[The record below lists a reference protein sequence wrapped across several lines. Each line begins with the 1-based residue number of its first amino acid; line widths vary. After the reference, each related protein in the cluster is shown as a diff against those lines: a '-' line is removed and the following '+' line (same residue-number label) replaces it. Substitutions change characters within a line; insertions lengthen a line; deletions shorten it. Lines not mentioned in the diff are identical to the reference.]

1 LGAKAIRRRSWRM
14 LRAAGASRPLRAATP
29 LLRQQ
34 RRFISNYFSRRD
46 TPWNTGLV
54 VVPQQAAYIVER
66 FGKFQKVMEPGLNFL
81 VPLMHRIPYVYSLKE
96 EALSV
101 PSQTAITRD
110 NVTLSIDGV
119 LYVKVVDPYKAA
131 YGVEDPHFAITQ
143 LAQTT
148 MRSEIGKISL
158 DNTFK
163 ERETLNVNIVKA
175 INAAALEWGISCMR
189 YEIRDISPPKAVRAA
204 MELEA
209 EAERRKRALVL
220 DSEGEQE
227 AEVNLARGR
236 KMAAVLASEATMQE
250 HTNIGLGEASAIE
263 AKAAANAAAIR
274 VLAAAVVS
282 QGGQTAMRLRVAE
295 QYVSAFSGIAKTGNT
310 VVVPANVGDAGA
322 MVAQAMGIFKA
333 MDGRGGVGGA
343 AAEELPTT
351 DEQALRSWAAQA
363 ERAQLRPEGLE
374 AEREAELEDGV
385 GRGFGPK

>member
-1 LGAKAIRRRSWRM
+1 MRGGRR
-14 LRAAGASRPLRAATP
+14 L
-29 LLRQQ
+29 
-34 RRFISNYFSRRD
+34 FS
-46 TPWNTGLV
+46 P
-54 VVPQQAAYIVER
+54 A
-66 FGKFQKVMEPGLNFL
+66 
-81 VPLMHRIPYVYSLKE
+81 
-96 EALSV
+96 
-101 PSQTAITRD
+101 QTAITRD

-119 LYVKVVDPYKAA
+119 LYVKVVEPEKAA

-163 ERETLNVNIVKA
+163 ERETLNENIVMA
-175 INAAALEWGISCMR
+175 INAAAEEWGISCMR

-236 KMAAVLASEATMQE
+236 KMAAVLASEALMQE
-250 HTNIGLGEASAIE
+250 KTNIGRGEAAAIE

-274 VLAAAVVS
+274 VLAAAGAS

-295 QYVSAFSGIAKTGNT
+295 QYVAAFSDIAKEGNT
-310 VVVPANVGDAGA
+310 VVVPANAGDAGA

-333 MDGRGGVGGA
+333 MDGRGGGRGGA
-343 AAEELPTT
+343 GGGAGGGGVGEAAAAATDAAEELPA
-351 DEQALRSWAAQA
+351 DDMASWRLAAE
-363 ERAQLRPEGLE
+363 ERAQRPEGPGGGAGE
-374 AEREAELEDGV
+374 V
-385 GRGFGPK
+385 GRGFS